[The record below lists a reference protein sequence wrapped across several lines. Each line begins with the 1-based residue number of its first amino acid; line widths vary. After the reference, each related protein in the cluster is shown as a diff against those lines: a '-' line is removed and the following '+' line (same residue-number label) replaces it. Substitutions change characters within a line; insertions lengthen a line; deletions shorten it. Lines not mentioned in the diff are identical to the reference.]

1 MGDNLWSSGVVATA
15 STGASWVDEVHNS
28 TTASTSSSSD
38 PAEKRLEEIKRKFH
52 RGRILQIKHL
62 PREVTEE
69 RSVTASIRSIKSGEK
84 VVGCEGLVSGFLV
97 VVVVVLTKFKWCS
110 VLAGEFTLI
119 RAKLWQLFNEA
130 MEQMATRTTMIMG
143 RRKLGKENL
152 V

>member
-1 MGDNLWSSGVVATA
+1 MAAGPADAFSSTPRGFGGVYDSGGELMGDNLWSSGVVATA

-69 RSVTASIRSIKSGEK
+69 VSKKNILISGLHPRPQFVLSSLSCHSPRITIGRMSRSRRG
-84 VVGCEGLVSGFLV
+84 GFL
-97 VVVVVLTKFKWCS
+97 
-110 VLAGEFTLI
+110 
-119 RAKLWQLFNEA
+119 
-130 MEQMATRTTMIMG
+130 
-143 RRKLGKENL
+143 
-152 V
+152 